1 MWPLPEAYADDDVL
15 KAALFGRKGRRRRD
29 PVEPDWAYVSTELKR
44 KGVTLTLLWQEYRES
59 QPDGYSYPWF
69 CSAFRAFER
78 RTSAR
83 FRHRHQAGEVMQT
96 DYAGLTMEI
105 VDPATGVI
113 QVAQIF
119 VAVLSASSYTF
130 ATASLSQGLADW
142 TESHCRAFSF
152 FGGVSRSVVCDNPK
166 SAVVKLLW
174 FEPTLNPT
182 FEAFSEHY
190 GTTVLPARVRKP
202 TDKGKVERSVQLVER

>member
-1 MWPLPEAYADDDVL
+1 
-15 KAALFGRKGRRRRD
+15 
-29 PVEPDWAYVSTELKR
+29 
-44 KGVTLTLLWQEYRES
+44 
-59 QPDGYSYPWF
+59 
-69 CSAFRAFER
+69 
-78 RTSAR
+78 
-83 FRHRHQAGEVMQT
+83 MQT

-119 VAVLSASSYTF
+119 VAVLGASSYTF

-152 FGGVSRSVVCDNPK
+152 FGGVSRSVVCDNLK

-182 FEAFSEHY
+182 LQLLPIPVLLDS
-190 GTTVLPARVRKP
+190 TTLVASCRGVRLC
-202 TDKGKVERSVQLVER
+202 S